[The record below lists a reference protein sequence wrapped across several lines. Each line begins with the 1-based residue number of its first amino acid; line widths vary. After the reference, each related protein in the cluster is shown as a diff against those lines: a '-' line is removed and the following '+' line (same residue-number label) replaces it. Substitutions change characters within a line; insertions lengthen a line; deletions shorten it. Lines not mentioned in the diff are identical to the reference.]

1 MDLKLLIF
9 LNSILLGSLKA
20 GTPALCRMLNSDV
33 NLGEEGELDLG
44 KYNVDD
50 GTDKLETSETT
61 DPDSS
66 GDAEMSAGDESLS
79 ELMNPNSSK
88 TLVESDEH
96 LSENVEGAQLSGSEE
111 EVALNQDE
119 DSKESPESYTRE
131 GAKSEKSEEKFKE
144 SDLLNLLFDEVS
156 TEYSDDYAKSVDEGK
171 AMDTEKE
178 YAVKSY
184 VPSESIL
191 VLATPSGCSLMDFE
205 GVEDGPQMVEFKFK
219 TSQLDDC
226 VKLNEEILNEMTEH
240 LARQVAQTKGPTTK
254 MVEIS
259 VRDPMRNSQLNIKET
274 TKLFSTGHSRSGDSI
289 EEEEYETGPES
300 EFVEDL
306 RNKFD
311 HEEIVTDEDDKKDA
325 RMLLSE
331 VLNFDFLP
339 TNSDSVYV
347 MSYSFKDEDS
357 EEALERD
364 KLLNEFYSVLNEGE
378 ADMDAT
384 EELEENGES
393 RSSSDGTSARGTNS
407 KKSGF
412 QNSRTNE
419 KNLNFESLFK
429 SMANFTNEKFE
440 KVLKEIKRLLETE
453 DGKKELERISKQL
466 QSQFEKTKELL
477 QKEVDQGKQILSDL
491 SKHGVESVECS
502 QLGNEECSKYSK
514 CEVMDV
520 DGKEICFVS
529 PKTIYWLMET
539 NCGLQSKSA
548 LMSIARDLNRAG
560 IMSSRR
566 VSHLEQSFDSTKICN
581 AITHAYLS
589 KLAPKEDRQPNR
601 AFNHT
606 TQ

>member
-9 LNSILLGSLKA
+9 VNSILLGTLKA
-20 GTPALCRMLNSDV
+20 GTPALCRMSNSDLA
-33 NLGEEGELDLG
+33 LGEEGELGLG
-44 KYNVDD
+44 KYYVDD
-50 GTDKLETSETT
+50 GIDKLETSETT
-61 DPDSS
+61 EPDSS
-66 GDAEMSAGDESLS
+66 GDAEMSAGDETLS
-79 ELMNPNSSK
+79 ELMNPNSPK
-88 TLVESDEH
+88 TSVESDAH
-96 LSENVEGAQLSGSEE
+96 LSENVESPLLSGSEE
-111 EVALNQDE
+111 GALNSDE
-119 DSKESPESYTRE
+119 DSTESPESNTRS
-131 GAKSEKSEEKFKE
+131 GAKSEKSEEEFRE
-144 SDLLNLLFDEVS
+144 SDVLNLLFDEVS

-171 AMDTEKE
+171 AMDAEKE
-178 YAVKSY
+178 YSVKSY
-184 VPSESIL
+184 VPAESIL

-205 GVEDGPQMVEFKFK
+205 GTEEGPQMVEFKFK

-259 VRDPMRNSQLNIKET
+259 VRDPMRNSQLNIRET
-274 TKLFSTGHSRSGDSI
+274 TKVFSTGHSGSGDEV
-289 EEEEYETGPES
+289 EEEDYERGPES

-311 HEEIVTDEDDKKDA
+311 HEEIVTDEEDKKDA

-331 VLNFDFLP
+331 MLNFDFLP

-347 MSYSFKDEDS
+347 MSYSFKEEDS
-357 EEALERD
+357 EEALEREQ
-364 KLLNEFYSVLNEGE
+364 LLNELYSVLNGGE
-378 ADMDAT
+378 DDMDST
-384 EELEENGES
+384 EELENNGES
-393 RSSSDGTSARGTNS
+393 RSSNDGTSSRGTNT
-407 KKSGF
+407 KKNGF
-412 QNSRTNE
+412 QNNRKNE
-419 KNLNFESLFK
+419 KKQTFESLFK
-429 SMANFTNEKFE
+429 SMENFTNEKFE
-440 KVLKEIKRLLETE
+440 KVLKEMKRLLETE
-453 DGKKELERISKQL
+453 EGKKELERISKQL
-466 QSQFEKTKELL
+466 QSQFERTKDLL

-502 QLGNEECSKYSK
+502 ELGNEECGKYSK

-520 DGKEICFVS
+520 DGKEMCFVS
-529 PKTIYWLMET
+529 PRTIYWLMET

-560 IMSSRR
+560 IISSRR
-566 VSHLEQSFDSTKICN
+566 VSHLEQSFDPKKICN

-589 KLAPKEDRQPNR
+589 KLAPKEDQQPNR